1 MQTPQ
6 IVSWLRSSSPP
17 LPTLTT
23 TVRHLRAKV
32 PLPFARHFSYY
43 ICHTSHCTSMT
54 GNGTKNETL
63 ITGQGPLSESSSQM
77 GMKCHEAVLEFRKGR
92 CTAMDKVRAIRN
104 ITDILSSASPPLT
117 SSELNNLL
125 ETYLQILSS
134 MSDLS
139 LQLDPAIQNNWR
151 LQMLQGPGK
160 SELSP
165 QLSIL
170 KFLKGRRL
178 TKRTSCGPSE
188 RCSPAQCS
196 WMNCRRPSIFCRP
209 TMTTEKSELLV
220 AFSSNLAR
228 QRLPSMSRLW
238 TIGSSHG
245 TSIPRLSLLL
255 SHTGLASYPCTHS
268 KFSGLFLPP
277 ILEATQVSSTST
289 RQSRSVLGNVKT
301 HCSWTMPSSKIY
313 GCIGSIPSVPEILVK
328 LRLNQISEVRTHA
341 TSGIEGFASQRHLI
355 VSTSTSAKSVAES
368 TGPANVR
375 PGVHGP
381 LSTLAIW
388 RANCIGMQC
397 LPLRP

>member
-1 MQTPQ
+1 MFTSPMLLDELQKTLNLLQTYAKDLKFAKFSNLTSLLVLCHNFPTPNGPT
-6 IVSWLRSSSPP
+6 SSSGQWS
-17 LPTLTT
+17 TLTMSYQ
-23 TVRHLRAKV
+23 KV
-32 PLPFARHFSYY
+32 LP
-43 ICHTSHCTSMT
+43 
-54 GNGTKNETL
+54 
-63 ITGQGPLSESSSQM
+63 
-77 GMKCHEAVLEFRKGR
+77 
-92 CTAMDKVRAIRN
+92 
-104 ITDILSSASPPLT
+104 SP
-117 SSELNNLL
+117 
-125 ETYLQILSS
+125 
-134 MSDLS
+134 
-139 LQLDPAIQNNWR
+139 
-151 LQMLQGPGK
+151 
-160 SELSP
+160 
-165 QLSIL
+165 
-170 KFLKGRRL
+170 
-178 TKRTSCGPSE
+178 
-188 RCSPAQCS
+188 
-196 WMNCRRPSIFCRP
+196 
-209 TMTTEKSELLV
+209 MTTEKSELLV

-268 KFSGLFLPP
+268 KFSGLFLPS
-277 ILEATQVSSTST
+277 ILEATQVSSTSP
-289 RQSRSVLGNVKT
+289 RQSRSVLENVET
-301 HCSWTMPSSKIY
+301 YCSWTMPSSKIY